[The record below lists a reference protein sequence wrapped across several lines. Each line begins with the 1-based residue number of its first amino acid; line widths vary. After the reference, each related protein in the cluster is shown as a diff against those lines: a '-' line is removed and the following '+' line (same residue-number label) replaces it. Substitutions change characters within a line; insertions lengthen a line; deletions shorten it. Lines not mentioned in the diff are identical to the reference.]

1 MKRRQCIKIMKQW
14 EISKSKKKKNVCV
27 VGTWFGFA
35 GLMGEK

>member
-1 MKRRQCIKIMKQW
+1 MKRRQYIKIMKQW
-14 EISKSKKKKNVCV
+14 EISKSKKKNVCV